1 MHFYH
6 RALLRRLGETTLLTE
21 WLLLPQVQL
30 CSSQSCCSL
39 KLEMKIKI
47 KIKIRLIFVFLND
60 ASMILDQADKLFM
73 MDGLFVH
80 FHKNNDISH

>member
-21 WLLLPQVQL
+21 WLLPPQVQL
-30 CSSQSCCSL
+30 CSCQSCCSL
-39 KLEMKIKI
+39 KLETKIKI
-47 KIKIRLIFVFLND
+47 KIGLIFVFLND

-73 MDGLFVH
+73 TDGLFVH

>member
-1 MHFYH
+1 M
-6 RALLRRLGETTLLTE
+6 EM
-21 WLLLPQVQL
+21 
-30 CSSQSCCSL
+30 
-39 KLEMKIKI
+39 KLKIKI
-47 KIKIRLIFVFLND
+47 KIGLIFVFLND